1 MYRVHIKSFLI
12 ITAMSEGEGEG
23 EGEDFLRLV
32 VTNAVSSVV
41 TRLTAHLP
49 SPTWYTPAWRGAPLC
64 S

>member
-12 ITAMSEGEGEG
+12 ITAMSEG